1 MNTFTHYPLDELKL
15 IYNLLWIQ
23 ALTNK
28 TLVTSVFLQDL
39 QDYLLAQATAEGI
52 NVTELT
58 EWTRWLTQ
66 V

>member
-1 MNTFTHYPLDELKL
+1 MKPLTHYPLNELKF
-15 IYNLLWIQ
+15 IYHALWMQ

-52 NVTELT
+52 NVAELT
-58 EWTRWLTQ
+58 EWTRWLTK